1 MDLEINIRGAVQGP
15 SANPRKSLCSVPPSQ
30 IENVDLACR
39 PQLEGI
45 MARKTNRR
53 EFVQVAG
60 LAASGLVAAAAPLSA
75 ADPEPQAR
83 PAPRTMGA
91 RFRELMNGQEP
102 LICANAYDVITARLV
117 EVHGF
122 KGVFVG
128 SSATNLELLALPDQ
142 AVVTV
147 SEIIEYDSVIA
158 ANVDI
163 PVLADVDDFGA
174 TPLNV
179 YRFAKQAERGGIGC
193 AAFDDRMPI
202 NRATAYSVPG
212 VFPKD
217 RMIDNIHAAAD
228 ARTDMV
234 LIARCLAPTPNNSYT
249 EMLDRAAAYAEAG
262 ADAVWIG
269 LPTAQDYVRAADII
283 KKPLMAVIGGANF
296 PASPAAMTAARIAIG
311 QTPPV
316 VNIALGAV
324 DKALAEL
331 KGTGRMTEA
340 QKGALSRETSRKVE
354 RVEELNARSRKY
366 NLPRP
371 SASER

>member
-1 MDLEINIRGAVQGP
+1 M
-15 SANPRKSLCSVPPSQ
+15 
-30 IENVDLACR
+30 
-39 PQLEGI
+39 
-45 MARKTNRR
+45 MARRTNRR
-53 EFVQVAG
+53 ESVQVAG
-60 LAASGLVAAAAPLSA
+60 LAASGLRAAAGPLA
-75 ADPEPQAR
+75 AAEREAR
-83 PAPRTMGA
+83 PASRTMGA
-91 RFRELMNGQEP
+91 RFRELMNGPEP
-102 LICANAYDVITARLV
+102 LIIGNAYDLLTARLI

-158 ANVDI
+158 SNVDI

-179 YRFAKQAERGGIGC
+179 YRFAKQAEKGGIGC
-193 AAFDDRMPI
+193 AAFDDRMPL

-212 VFPKD
+212 VLPKA

-228 ARTDMV
+228 GRTDMV

-269 LPTAQDYVRAADII
+269 LPTPQDYVRAADMI
-283 KKPLMAVIGGANF
+283 KKPLMAVIGSNNF
-296 PASPAAMTAARIAIG
+296 PASPAAITAARIAVS
-311 QTPPV
+311 QTPPC
-316 VNIALGAV
+316 VNIALGRHG
-324 DKALAEL
+324 K
-331 KGTGRMTEA
+331 T
-340 QKGALSRETSRKVE
+340 
-354 RVEELNARSRKY
+354 
-366 NLPRP
+366 LP
-371 SASER
+371 AI